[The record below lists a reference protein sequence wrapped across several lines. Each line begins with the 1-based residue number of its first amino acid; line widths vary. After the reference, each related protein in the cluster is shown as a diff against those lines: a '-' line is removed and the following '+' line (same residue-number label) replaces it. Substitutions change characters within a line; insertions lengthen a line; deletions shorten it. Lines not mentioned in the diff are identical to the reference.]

1 MIRSLLDFALES
13 RRLAL
18 PAAVLLFAG
27 ALYAQGPVKITLD
40 QAVQMA
46 HDHNHSLKAART
58 TIQQDQ
64 AQEITANLRPNP
76 TLSADS
82 QFLPIFQPGSFT

>member
-1 MIRSLLDFALES
+1 MQHRSRIAAATVTALFGGVVFAQG
-13 RRLAL
+13 
-18 PAAVLLFAG
+18 PAS
-27 ALYAQGPVKITLD
+27 GPVKITLD

-46 HDHNHSLKAART
+46 HDHNHALKAART